1 LDYACG
7 SSVLEGGWVDRTPI
21 TYNATSGAGKIV
33 LHRFT
38 KGKRVAAQ
46 CIPLD
51 ISFMCL
57 NHRARNDL
65 ANMPW
70 KKISSWEEI

>member
-1 LDYACG
+1 M
-7 SSVLEGGWVDRTPI
+7 DRTPI
-21 TYNATSGAGKIV
+21 TYNVTSRAGKIV

-51 ISFMCL
+51 IPFMCL
-57 NHRARNDL
+57 NHRARYDL
-65 ANMPW
+65 AKMPW
-70 KKISSWEEI
+70 NKISSWEEI

>member
-7 SSVLEGGWVDRTPI
+7 SSVFEGGWVDRTQI
-21 TYNATSGAGKIV
+21 TYNVTSGAGKIV

-38 KGKRVAAQ
+38 KEKREAAHSF
-46 CIPLD
+46 PLD
-51 ISFMCL
+51 IPSMCL

-65 ANMPW
+65 ANMP
-70 KKISSWEEI
+70 